1 VSTSK
6 RSHPNH
12 WTGEVR
18 VQGKG
23 MLPQESMRKV
33 QPFEFTRIMRVF
45 WIGLVLRYGLVLTL
59 QLTGL
64 ERTLKLTKDAFLYD
78 RIGKQ
83 IAEHYR
89 TNGGT
94 SWPDRVSGV
103 LDHLYEHFVGLT
115 YYLTDDSMLVVRL
128 INALAGCLVVLAT
141 WRMARYVTDAETAYH
156 CGLWACFFPTQ
167 FYYSCLPVRDAHST
181 LGMALVFL
189 GMTAIT
195 ASGKRMHVL
204 ALPLGLLLTA
214 GYRTYV
220 ASVLLFLIPAGWM
233 GAFLLARSP
242 NKSQFVGRVALLGVI
257 ALGLAGPAGVERLA
271 STGKAANIT
280 DMDYWNSTRQKMNR
294 GSGALYGD
302 DSVPE
307 LGKSITD
314 TVKGVAIGLYFFF
327 VSINPAEM
335 DSVRQWMAVPE
346 VLIVLYMVPRLY
358 RGFRRIMRYH
368 RFEFIAVLFVAA
380 AITFAYSSVTTNAGP
395 LMRWRL
401 QVVNVYIVM
410 AAIGLSR
417 KYSFDELSE
426 GNLQQPDLGHDGPEA
441 VHGAPGWQLQPGQ

>member
-1 VSTSK
+1 
-6 RSHPNH
+6 
-12 WTGEVR
+12 
-18 VQGKG
+18 
-23 MLPQESMRKV
+23 MLPQDSILRV
-33 QPFEFTRIMRVF
+33 QPFEFARIMKVF
-45 WIGLVLRYGLVLTL
+45 WIGLVLRCGLILTL
-59 QLTGL
+59 QATGL

-94 SWPDRVSGV
+94 SWPGRVSGI

-115 YYLTDDSMLVVRL
+115 YYLTDDSMLAVRL
-128 INALAGCLVVLAT
+128 INALAGCLVILAT
-141 WRMARYVTDAETAYH
+141 WRMARYVTDADTAFR

-181 LGMALVFL
+181 LGMTLVFL
-189 GMTAIT
+189 GMTAMT
-195 ASGKRMHVL
+195 ASGKRMHIM
-204 ALPLGLLLTA
+204 ALPLGILLTA

-220 ASVLLFLIPAGWM
+220 ASVLLFLIPAGWLA
-233 GAFLLARSP
+233 AFLLARSP
-242 NKSQFVGRVALLGVI
+242 NKSQFFGRIALLGVI
-257 ALGLAGPAGVERLA
+257 AAGVAGPAGVERLF
-271 STGKAANIT
+271 STGKAASVT

-294 GSGALYGD
+294 GSGALYGHD
-302 DSVPE
+302 DVPE
-307 LGKSITD
+307 IGSSITD
-314 TVKGVAIGLYFFF
+314 TVTGVAIGLYYFF
-327 VSINPAEM
+327 VSINPTEM
-335 DSVRQWMAVPE
+335 SSIRQWMAVPE
-346 VLIVLYMVPRLY
+346 VLIVLYMVPKLY
-358 RGFRRIMRYH
+358 RGFRRIMRCH

-417 KYSFDELSE
+417 KYSFEQCSVE
-426 GNLQQPDLGHDGPEA
+426 QRQEAAMAHGRPES
-441 VHGAPGWQLQPGQ
+441 VPGSPGWQLQPGR

>member
-1 VSTSK
+1 MKSQMQTK
-6 RSHPNH
+6 LAG
-12 WTGEVR
+12 GEF
-18 VQGKG
+18 Q
-23 MLPQESMRKV
+23 
-33 QPFEFTRIMRVF
+33 RILRVF
-45 WIGLVLRYGLVLTL
+45 WLGMVLRVGLVLTL
-59 QLTGL
+59 QATGL

-103 LDHLYEHFVGLT
+103 LDHLYEYFVGLT
-115 YYLTDDSMLVVRL
+115 YYFTDDSMLVVRL
-128 INALAGCLVVLAT
+128 CNSLAGGLVILAT
-141 WRMARYVTDAETAYH
+141 WRMARYVTDADTAYR
-156 CGLWACFFPTQ
+156 CGIWACFFPTQ

-181 LGMALVFL
+181 LAMTLVFL
-189 GMTAIT
+189 GMTALT
-195 ASGKRMHVL
+195 AGGKRSHVM
-204 ALPLGLLLTA
+204 ALPIGILLTA

-220 ASVLLFLIPAGWM
+220 ATVLVFLVPAGLFAAM
-233 GAFLLARSP
+233 LLARSQ
-242 NKSQFVGRVALLGVI
+242 NKTKLIGRLALLGVL
-257 ALGLAGPAGVERLA
+257 ALGVAGPAGLEKLS
-271 STGKAANIT
+271 STGKAAQVM

-294 GSGALYGD
+294 GSGALYGGD
-302 DSVPE
+302 EVPE
-307 LGKSITD
+307 LGKSIVS
-314 TVKGVAIGLYFFF
+314 TVQGVAIGLYFFF

-346 VLIVLYMVPRLY
+346 VLIVLYMIPKLY

-368 RFEFIAVLFVAA
+368 RFEFIAVLFVAV

-401 QVVNVYIVM
+401 QVANVYIVM

-417 KYSFDELSE
+417 NYAFESRNRAQRESSASGRE
-426 GNLQQPDLGHDGPEA
+426 QAGGVPAAP
-441 VHGAPGWQLQPGQ
+441 PGWQLQPGR

>member
-1 VSTSK
+1 MDRRT
-6 RSHPNH
+6 
-12 WTGEVR
+12 R
-18 VQGKG
+18 VQGNG
-23 MLPQESMRKV
+23 MLYSEPPLRVSGG
-33 QPFEFTRIMRVF
+33 EFARILRVF
-45 WIGLVLRYGLVLTL
+45 WIGMMLRVGLVLTL
-59 QLTGL
+59 QATGL

-94 SWPDRVSGV
+94 SWPYRVSGV

-128 INALAGCLVVLAT
+128 CNSLAGGLVILAT
-141 WRMARYVTDAETAYH
+141 WRMARYVTDSDTAYR

-181 LGMALVFL
+181 LAMTLVFL
-189 GMTAIT
+189 GMTALT
-195 ASGKRMHVL
+195 AGGKRTHVM
-204 ALPLGLLLTA
+204 ALPLGILLTA

-220 ASVLLFLIPAGWM
+220 ATVLVFLVPAGLFAAM
-233 GAFLLARSP
+233 LLARSQ
-242 NKSQFVGRVALLGVI
+242 KKTLFLGRAALLGVI
-257 ALGLAGPAGVERLA
+257 ALGVAGPAGIEKLS
-271 STGKAANIT
+271 STGKAAQVM

-294 GSGALYGD
+294 GSGALYGGD
-302 DSVPE
+302 EVPE
-307 LGKSITD
+307 LGKSIVS
-314 TVKGVAIGLYFFF
+314 TVQGVAIGLYFFF

-346 VLIVLYMVPRLY
+346 VLIVLYMIPKLY

-368 RFEFIAVLFVAA
+368 RFEFIAVLFVAV

-417 KYSFDELSE
+417 NYAVETKKHPQRESSELVCE
-426 GNLQQPDLGHDGPEA
+426 QPDGMAAAP
-441 VHGAPGWQLQPGQ
+441 PGWQLQPGR